1 MPPFGFGASRNVPL
15 LRGIRRIVPADAR
28 VSFLPRGGDAA
39 RRDFI
44 QTGWIR
50 WVAFVIAP
58 RLVAAGP
65 GARWAVARRPVSR
78 RRRSAPAPGLAVR
91 PRLARRTVTRGL
103 LGLAIGLIALLPL
116 GTGVLFLTRTPFR
129 PGLAAFTG
137 IAAAMVLLP
146 PLVYVGVAP
155 SLPVVLV
162 LGALALGAGLRYGR
176 RSIGRG
182 PVALLALPVLAVPL
196 VLLAARGAQKPV
208 DQYDA
213 FANWALKAKLL
224 YFDRSFASASIA
236 PPVHREYPLG
246 LPALEAYF
254 FDVIGSANTRV
265 AHVLFVLFLAGL
277 AIVAWNVLR
286 PHVAALPL
294 TVGLSVLLWMPAAR
308 DQALSAY
315 ADVPLA
321 CLFVSAVLLFGAER
335 FALGSVFAAAALATK
350 RDAVAF
356 CAVLYG
362 VTFVALLVRHERERL
377 RALAISAFCVALSA
391 VPWRVYDAVH
401 DLHDRD
407 VAPSLSR
414 ADQLPFVLGRIG
426 HLVVE
431 RAYLWALPLATV
443 AALVMLVRGRD
454 RQLALGVLALGF
466 GLVAALAI
474 VYVSGTTGVRYLVR
488 STAER
493 TLMTPALFAAAVLPL
508 LVTRAL
514 EAAPE
519 PARARGRRLL
529 PWLRSPRDARRR
541 R

>member
-1 MPPFGFGASRNVPL
+1 MGR
-15 LRGIRRIVPADAR
+15 
-28 VSFLPRGGDAA
+28 AA
-39 RRDFI
+39 
-44 QTGWIR
+44 
-50 WVAFVIAP
+50 
-58 RLVAAGP
+58 
-65 GARWAVARRPVSR
+65 
-78 RRRSAPAPGLAVR
+78 LAVR
-91 PRLARRTVTRGL
+91 PRLARRTVIRGL
-103 LGLAIGLIALLPL
+103 LGLAVALIALLPL

-182 PVALLALPVLAVPL
+182 PVALLALPRARRAARP
-196 VLLAARGAQKPV
+196 ARGARRPEAGGS
-208 DQYDA
+208 YDA

-377 RALAISAFCVALSA
+377 RALAVSAFCVALSA

-519 PARARGRRLL
+519 PARARGRRPL
-529 PWLRSPRDARRR
+529 PWLRSLRDARRR